1 MSVKTDTENKKG
13 MLVLGQLPQT
23 SAMEAA
29 ELEASCLKEAWSKSA
44 WEDALKDKNAW
55 YAGAWLDGRLVGCC
69 GLWQSFEDAD
79 ICNVAVDQTLRRQG
93 IGEQLLLFLMEN
105 GKKRGVKN
113 FTLEVRRSNE
123 AAIGLYHKLG
133 FLDEGVRPN
142 FYDSPKEAAL
152 ILWKKQETQG

>member
-13 MLVLGQLPQT
+13 ALVLGQLPQT
-23 SAMEAA
+23 SAKEAA
-29 ELEASCLKEAWSKSA
+29 ELEASCLKEAWSKNA

-93 IGEQLLLFLMEN
+93 IGEQLLLFLME
-105 GKKRGVKN
+105 K
-113 FTLEVRRSNE
+113 
-123 AAIGLYHKLG
+123 
-133 FLDEGVRPN
+133 
-142 FYDSPKEAAL
+142 
-152 ILWKKQETQG
+152 TQ

>member
-13 MLVLGQLPQT
+13 ALVLGQLPQT
-23 SAMEAA
+23 SAKEAA
-29 ELEASCLKEAWSKSA
+29 ELEASCLKEAWNKNA

-105 GKKRGVKN
+105 GKTSRIAASAQ
-113 FTLEVRRSNE
+113 RRSLDHFGAFGNSTRYNP
-123 AAIGLYHKLG
+123 AASRSKVPANARFMI
-133 FLDEGVRPN
+133 
-142 FYDSPKEAAL
+142 
-152 ILWKKQETQG
+152 

>member
-13 MLVLGQLPQT
+13 ALVFGQLPQT
-23 SAMEAA
+23 SAQEAA
-29 ELEASCLKEAWSKSA
+29 ELEASCLKEAWSKKRGKTRWKIKMRGMRARGWMAGWSA
-44 WEDALKDKNAW
+44 AADCGSPLRMRTSATLRWIRPS
-55 YAGAWLDGRLVGCC
+55 DGRESVNSCFFFDGK
-69 GLWQSFEDAD
+69 
-79 ICNVAVDQTLRRQG
+79 RQ
-93 IGEQLLLFLMEN
+93 
-105 GKKRGVKN
+105 KRGVKN

-142 FYDSPKEAAL
+142 FYDSPKEDAL

>member
-1 MSVKTDTENKKG
+1 MRARG
-13 MLVLGQLPQT
+13 WMAGW
-23 SAMEAA
+23 SAAA
-29 ELEASCLKEAWSKSA
+29 
-44 WEDALKDKNAW
+44 D
-55 YAGAWLDGRLVGCC
+55 C
-69 GLWQSFEDAD
+69 GSPEDAD

>member
-13 MLVLGQLPQT
+13 ALVFGQLPQT
-23 SAMEAA
+23 SAQEAA
-29 ELEASCLKEAWSKSA
+29 ELEASCLKEAWSKKA
-44 WEDALKDKNAW
+44 WEDALEDKNAW

-79 ICNVAVDQTLRRQG
+79 ICNVGVVQTLRRQG

-142 FYDSPKEAAL
+142 FYDSPKEDAL

>member
-13 MLVLGQLPQT
+13 ALVFGQLPQT
-23 SAMEAA
+23 SAQEAA
-29 ELEASCLKEAWSKSA
+29 ELEASCLKEAWSKKA
-44 WEDALKDKNAW
+44 WEDALEDKSVVMRARGW
-55 YAGAWLDGRLVGCC
+55 MAGGRL
-69 GLWQSFEDAD
+69 LRTWQSFEDAD

>member
-13 MLVLGQLPQT
+13 MLVFGQLPQT
-23 SAMEAA
+23 SAKEAA
-29 ELEASCLKEAWSKSA
+29 ELEASCLKEAWSKKA
-44 WEDALKDKNAW
+44 WEDALEDKNAW

-123 AAIGLYHKLG
+123 AAI
-133 FLDEGVRPN
+133 
-142 FYDSPKEAAL
+142 
-152 ILWKKQETQG
+152 

>member
-1 MSVKTDTENKKG
+1 M
-13 MLVLGQLPQT
+13 LGQLPQT
-23 SAMEAA
+23 SAKEAA

>member
-29 ELEASCLKEAWSKSA
+29 ELEASCLKEAWSKKA
-44 WEDALKDKNAW
+44 WEDALEDKNAW

-93 IGEQLLLFLMEN
+93 IGEQLLLFFD
-105 GKKRGVKN
+105 GKRQKTGCEK
-113 FTLEVRRSNE
+113 FYARS
-123 AAIGLYHKLG
+123 AQI
-133 FLDEGVRPN
+133 
-142 FYDSPKEAAL
+142 
-152 ILWKKQETQG
+152 Q